1 MNQRLGGDV
10 LRSRVEKA
18 MFIFPLIGIVLLIST
33 AAADQ
38 DPLADRGNWALG
50 VALPSSSSE
59 LSLGLWKVR
68 SPVTALG
75 LEIDFSSYHND
86 HTSKDLDNPDRYDT
100 RAQSRSLS
108 LQLRPTIKH
117 YRPLHDH
124 VAPFVFY
131 QAHADFSVYSSN
143 HQSGINSGT
152 QRTGTKHDLGLALGL
167 GADWFPFQRIS
178 LSAQT
183 GLDLSYLYDK
193 RRPDRRVWEWSL
205 KTFQTELAALVYF

>member
-1 MNQRLGGDV
+1 
-10 LRSRVEKA
+10 

-50 VALPSSSSE
+50 VALPSSSG
-59 LSLGLWKVR
+59 LSLSLWKVR

-75 LEIDFSSYHND
+75 LEIDVSSYYSE
-86 HTSKDLDNPDRYDT
+86 HTYKDLDNPDRYDS
-100 RAQSRSLS
+100 RSQSRSLR
-108 LQLRPTIKH
+108 LQLRPTVKH
-117 YRPLHDH
+117 YRPLHDQ

-131 QAHADFSVYSSN
+131 QAHADLSIFWSRLLGTI
-143 HQSGINSGT
+143 SGR

-193 RRPDRRVWEWSL
+193 RRPDRRMWEWSL
-205 KTFQTELAALVYF
+205 KTFQAEVAALVYF

>member
-1 MNQRLGGDV
+1 
-10 LRSRVEKA
+10 

-50 VALPSSSSE
+50 AALPSSSGLD
-59 LSLGLWKVR
+59 LSLWKIR

-75 LEIDFSSYHND
+75 LEIDVSSYYRES
-86 HTSKDLDNPDRYDT
+86 TSDDLDNPDRYNT
-100 RAQSRSLS
+100 RSQHRSLR
-108 LQLRPTIKH
+108 LHLRPTIKH

-131 QAHADFSVYSSN
+131 QAHVDLSAFWSRLLD
-143 HQSGINSGT
+143 INSER
-152 QRTGTKHDLGLALGL
+152 QRTGTKSNLGVALGL

-178 LSAQT
+178 LSTQT
-183 GLDLSYLYDK
+183 GLALSYLYDK
-193 RRPDRRVWEWSL
+193 RRSDRRKREWSL
-205 KTFQTELAALVYF
+205 KTFQTEVTALVYF

>member
-1 MNQRLGGDV
+1 ML
-10 LRSRVEKA
+10 
-18 MFIFPLIGIVLLIST
+18 IFPLIGIVLLIST

-38 DPLADRGNWALG
+38 DPLTDRGNWALG
-50 VALPSSSSE
+50 VALPSSNE
-59 LSLGLWKVR
+59 LDLSLWKVH

-75 LEIDFSSYHND
+75 LEIDVSSRYSEY
-86 HTSKDLDNPDRYDT
+86 TSDDRDNPDRYDT
-100 RAQSRSLS
+100 RAQSRSLW

-117 YRPLHDH
+117 YRPLHDQ

-131 QAHADFSVYSSN
+131 QAHADLSAFWSRLLSIPES
-143 HQSGINSGT
+143 
-152 QRTGTKHDLGLALGL
+152 QRTGTKYDLGLALGL

-193 RRPDRRVWEWSL
+193 LRSDRRKWEWSL
-205 KTFQTELAALVYF
+205 KTFQTEVAALVYF

>member
-1 MNQRLGGDV
+1 ML
-10 LRSRVEKA
+10 
-18 MFIFPLIGIVLLIST
+18 IFPLIGIVLLIST

-38 DPLADRGNWALG
+38 DPLADRGNWAFG
-50 VALPSSSSE
+50 VALPSSSE
-59 LSLGLWKVR
+59 LRLSLWKVR

-75 LEIDFSSYHND
+75 LEIDVSSYYSEYTFDDPENFD
-86 HTSKDLDNPDRYDT
+86 RDNT
-100 RAQSRSLS
+100 QFRSLR

-117 YRPLHDH
+117 YRPLHDQ
-124 VAPFVFY
+124 VAPFIFY
-131 QAHADFSVYSSN
+131 QAHADFYFLDRQSDIK
-143 HQSGINSGT
+143 SGI
-152 QRTGTKHDLGLALGL
+152 RPFRADERDLGIALGL

-205 KTFQTELAALVYF
+205 KTFQTEVAALVYF

>member
-1 MNQRLGGDV
+1 ML
-10 LRSRVEKA
+10 
-18 MFIFPLIGIVLLIST
+18 IFPLIGIVLLIST

-50 VALPSSSSE
+50 IALPSSRG
-59 LSLGLWKVR
+59 LSLSLWKVR

-75 LEIDFSSYHND
+75 LEIDVSSYYSEF
-86 HTSKDLDNPDRYDT
+86 TSDDLDNPDRYDS
-100 RAQSRSLS
+100 RSQSRFLR
-108 LQLRPTIKH
+108 LQLRPTVKH
-117 YRPLHDH
+117 YRPLHDQ

-131 QAHADFSVYSSN
+131 QAHASFFAFSSRLPDID
-143 HQSGINSGT
+143 SGI
-152 QRTGTKHDLGLALGL
+152 RDLGLALGL

-193 RRPDRRVWEWSL
+193 RRSDRRMWEWSL
-205 KTFQTELAALVYF
+205 KTFQTEVAALVYF

>member
-1 MNQRLGGDV
+1 
-10 LRSRVEKA
+10 

-38 DPLADRGNWALG
+38 DPLADRGNWAFG
-50 VALPSSSSE
+50 VALPSSSE
-59 LSLGLWKVR
+59 LDLSLWKVH

-75 LEIDFSSYHND
+75 LEIDVLSRYSEYTYD
-86 HTSKDLDNPDRYDT
+86 DRDNPDRHDT
-100 RAQSRSLS
+100 RSQHRSLW

-117 YRPLHDH
+117 YRPLHDQ

-131 QAHADFSVYSSN
+131 QAHADLSIFWSRLPGTI
-143 HQSGINSGT
+143 SGR
-152 QRTGTKHDLGLALGL
+152 QRTGTKHNLGLALGL

-193 RRPDRRVWEWSL
+193 RRSDRRKWEWSL
-205 KTFQTELAALVYF
+205 KTFQTEVAALVYF

>member
-1 MNQRLGGDV
+1 
-10 LRSRVEKA
+10 

-38 DPLADRGNWALG
+38 DPLTDRGNWALG
-50 VALPSSSSE
+50 VALPSSSGLD
-59 LSLGLWKVR
+59 LSLWKVH

-75 LEIDFSSYHND
+75 LEIDVSSRYSEY
-86 HTSKDLDNPDRYDT
+86 TSDDRDNPDRYDT
-100 RAQSRSLS
+100 RAQSRSLW

-117 YRPLHDH
+117 YRPLHDQ

-131 QAHADFSVYSSN
+131 QAHADLSAFWSRLLSIPES
-143 HQSGINSGT
+143 
-152 QRTGTKHDLGLALGL
+152 QRTGTKYDLGLALGL

-193 RRPDRRVWEWSL
+193 LRSDRRKWEWSL
-205 KTFQTELAALVYF
+205 KTFQTEVAALVYF